1 LNVRSD
7 HAHVAL
13 MPPDKSEA
21 WRGLDVAILT
31 SAVLQGVLGI
41 QPEHA
46 LDHVSY
52 TSSAMQALDMVSSGE
67 AQMALLVAP
76 STVDDLMTIADAGDR
91 MPPKSTYFWPK
102 VPAGLV
108 IHDLC

>member
-1 LNVRSD
+1 
-7 HAHVAL
+7 
-13 MPPDKSEA
+13 MPSDKSES
-21 WRGLDVAILT
+21 WRRLDVSILT
-31 SAVLQGVLGI
+31 SAVMQGVLGI

-52 TSSAMQALDMVSSGE
+52 TSSAIQALDMVSSGE
-67 AQMALLVAP
+67 AQMAFLVAP
-76 STVDDLMTIADAGDR
+76 STVEDLMTIADAGDR